1 MFDSLDTTIILIVK
15 LVLLIGFIYSLKY
28 WYDKKKSII
37 PVILYWSLGLIF
49 VLLISSTIFDWLII
63 SAMNTE
69 EYGALSAIFA
79 IIFYVYVGLNK
90 FRTKN

>member
-1 MFDSLDTTIILIVK
+1 MFDSLDTTIILIAK
-15 LVLLIGFIYSLKY
+15 LVLLIGFIYALKY

-37 PVILYWSLGLIF
+37 PVILYWVLGLFF

-69 EYGALSAIFA
+69 EYGALSVIFA
-79 IIFYVYVGLNK
+79 IVFYVYVGLNK
-90 FRTKN
+90 FRNKN